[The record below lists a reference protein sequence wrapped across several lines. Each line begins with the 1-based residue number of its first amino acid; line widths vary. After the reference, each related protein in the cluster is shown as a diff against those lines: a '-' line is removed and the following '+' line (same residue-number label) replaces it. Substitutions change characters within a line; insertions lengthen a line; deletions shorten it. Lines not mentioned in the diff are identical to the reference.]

1 MAKVVIQVQV
11 KCIIIIR
18 TPNITIHKEKH
29 IDIDRYTLHGRIIM
43 VLFRTPACLYPIITD
58 LISRQ

>member
-29 IDIDRYTLHGRIIM
+29 IDLDRYTLHGRIIM
-43 VLFRTPACLYPIITD
+43 VLFRTPIYIPSL
-58 LISRQ
+58 LI